1 MFPVLVRGVDR
12 AEQTDMELSINLAA
26 VRKRKTDWIIG
37 LTFLAIGLLPIAVVA
52 SVNYYVDPFQY
63 FRISTPPR
71 FSNMMQRLQHPGI
84 VRNYPFDAVV
94 VGNSMVADIRN
105 DMFVDKN
112 FGTQLLNLS
121 FWGSTVREAAYVLD
135 LALRTRPVKT
145 VLWSTGRESILNDF
159 RYGEFPTCM
168 YSRIWSG
175 LPYCY
180 LLNADV
186 FRESLAIVLNLKGTS
201 KAAWVE
207 SLEKWKALPT
217 GTGDPHKRDCRIQEY
232 IKADEDIDAL
242 TQRAEDN
249 LGPIRSPD
257 SVRFGEIVLPIVRA
271 NPEVRFIFLIPP
283 THIWPLWHN
292 AVKQERLRWQRGL
305 IEVVIGE
312 PNVEIHDLTGVG
324 SVSHNIAYYF
334 DGAHYNLEGTRL
346 VADALASGSM
356 KITSMAQHEQML
368 KEELRAGKILV
379 KKAFEAKCP

>member
-1 MFPVLVRGVDR
+1 
-12 AEQTDMELSINLAA
+12 
-26 VRKRKTDWIIG
+26 
-37 LTFLAIGLLPIAVVA
+37 
-52 SVNYYVDPFQY
+52 
-63 FRISTPPR
+63 
-71 FSNMMQRLQHPGI
+71 MMQRLQHPGV
-84 VRNYPFDAVV
+84 VRNYPFDSVV

-168 YSRIWSG
+168 YSRIWSN

-180 LLNADV
+180 LLNKDV
-186 FRESLAIVLNLKGTS
+186 FRQSLAIALNLKGSS
-201 KAAWVE
+201 KADWVD
-207 SLEKWKALPT
+207 SFDKWKALPT
-217 GTGDPHKRDCRIQEY
+217 GTVDLHKHNCTIQQY
-232 IKADEDIDAL
+232 VKAADDIDAL
-242 TQRAEDN
+242 TKHAEDN

-271 NPEVRFIFLIPP
+271 NPNVRFIFLIPP
-283 THIWPLWHN
+283 VHAWVLWIN
-292 AVKQERLRWQRGL
+292 AVKQERLRWERGL

-312 PNVEIHDLTGVG
+312 PNVEVHDLTGVG

-334 DGAHYNLEGTRL
+334 DGAHYNADGSRL
-346 VADALASGSM
+346 VADALVSDSM

-368 KEELRAGKILV
+368 KEELRAGKALV
-379 KKAFEAKCP
+379 KKAFEERCP

>member
-1 MFPVLVRGVDR
+1 M
-12 AEQTDMELSINLAA
+12 EQSINLDAA
-26 VRKRKTDWIIG
+26 RKQRIKWIIG
-37 LTFLAIGLLPIAVVA
+37 LTFLSIGLLPIAVVA
-52 SVNYYVDPFQY
+52 SVNYFVDPFQY

-71 FSNMMQRLQHPGI
+71 FSDSMQRLQHPGI
-84 VRNYPFDAVV
+84 VRNYPFDSVV

-112 FGTQLLNLS
+112 FGRQLLNLS

-145 VLWSTGRESILNDF
+145 VFWSTARESILNDF
-159 RYGEFPTCM
+159 RFGEFPTCM
-168 YSRIWSG
+168 YSRMWSH

-186 FRESLAIVLNLKGTS
+186 FRESLAIVLNLKGIS
-201 KAAWVE
+201 KAEWVD

-217 GTGDPHKRDCRIQEY
+217 GTGDPHKRDCTIQEY
-232 IKADEDIDAL
+232 VKADDDIDAL
-242 TQRAEDN
+242 TQRAEEN

-271 NPEVRFIFLIPP
+271 HPKVRFIFLIPP
-283 THIWPLWHN
+283 VHVWTLWLN
-292 AVKQERLRWQRGL
+292 AVKEERLRWERAL
-305 IEVVIGE
+305 IEVVMGE

-346 VADALASGSM
+346 VVDALASGSM

-368 KEELRAGKILV
+368 KEELRAGEILV
-379 KKAFEAKCP
+379 KRAFEAKCP